1 MRRISRWDSSFIHR
15 YIYFIIT
22 ISFSLHRRAFAKANA
37 PLSESL
43 MTLRSV
49 CCCRKRWM
57 KRNCN
62 TIVSWSRSDRM
73 LHGSQMPRQTLQ
85 LQKNQQQLLNLLQPI
100 SCSSSI
106 VSYNI
111 VSFEY
116 SPLSSPYHLSQVNAS
131 VARNELHGS
140 VTTKTANSSARAMLA
155 RWLQLLLYR
164 PA

>member
-1 MRRISRWDSSFIHR
+1 
-15 YIYFIIT
+15 
-22 ISFSLHRRAFAKANA
+22 
-37 PLSESL
+37 
-43 MTLRSV
+43 
-49 CCCRKRWM
+49 
-57 KRNCN
+57 
-62 TIVSWSRSDRM
+62 M

-85 LQKNQQQLLNLLQPI
+85 QQKNQQLLLNLLQPI

-106 VSYNI
+106 VSYNL

-140 VTTKTANSSARAMLA
+140 VTTKMANSSARAMLA